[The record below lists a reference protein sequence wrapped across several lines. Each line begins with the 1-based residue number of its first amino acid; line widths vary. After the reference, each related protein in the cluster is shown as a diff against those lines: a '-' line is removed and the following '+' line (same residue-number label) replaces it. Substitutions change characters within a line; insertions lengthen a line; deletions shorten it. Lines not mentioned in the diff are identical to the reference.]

1 MTRILLFILSKP
13 SNKLMMRSLRQSLSS
28 MLILKKVSGKIKL
41 NGLLR
46 HDFYLTFSESEIQT
60 LELLKNENLLIIG
73 NEEDH
78 LDAKENSQVVFPRR
92 ELSLTSCRS
101 VIMMLI
107 FRNYHILC
115 PDLKMF
121 LKITQGMLSRV
132 LEIIV

>member
-1 MTRILLFILSKP
+1 MIPTLLFILSKQ

>member
-1 MTRILLFILSKP
+1 
-13 SNKLMMRSLRQSLSS
+13 MRSLRQSLSS

-60 LELLKNENLLIIG
+60 LELLKNENLLMIG
-73 NEEDH
+73 NDEDH

-92 ELSLTSCRS
+92 ELSLTSCLS